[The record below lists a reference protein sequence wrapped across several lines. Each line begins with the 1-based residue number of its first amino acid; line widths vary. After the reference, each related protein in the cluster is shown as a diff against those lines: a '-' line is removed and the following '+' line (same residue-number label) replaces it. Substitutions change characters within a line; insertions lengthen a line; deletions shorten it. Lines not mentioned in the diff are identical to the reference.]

1 MTDIKVY
8 FTNTKRV
15 LIEYF
20 NNKIITAYI
29 TPKKHIEN
37 ADIITDVWQ
46 LVKSEK

>member
-8 FTNTKRV
+8 FTNTKRI

-29 TPKKHIEN
+29 TPKKHIESV
-37 ADIITDVWQ
+37 DIITNVWQ
-46 LVKSEK
+46 LVNAEK